1 MPKNIK
7 HNTSIPNYLR
17 LSKRLPKEALRQSLE
32 NPCERSLAEE
42 AKLPKVNS
50 SPSRHTFQN
59 SSDEL
64 SQVLERLRNQD
75 KEQIADPEWQKDNL
89 EYDLRSNKWIC
100 DKTKSTKTYAQ
111 NLYAALCNQDW
122 QRNEVWPLL
131 KDQRWSCSWRHAGG
145 IVADMREEGD
155 YIDWYC
161 SGIQSEPDENWI
173 DLGHVSEGT
182 VTDQIRED
190 LFKLGWLP
198 ANNNNDNL

>member
-1 MPKNIK
+1 LPKSIK
-7 HNTSIPNYLR
+7 HNTLIPNYPR
-17 LSKRLPKEALRQSLE
+17 LSKRLPKEALQQSLE
-32 NPCERSLAEE
+32 NPCKRSLAEE

-50 SPSRHTFQN
+50 SPKRHTFQN
-59 SSDEL
+59 SSA
-64 SQVLERLRNQD
+64 QVLERLRNQD
-75 KEQIADPEWQKDNL
+75 KEQITDPEWQKDNL

-198 ANNNNDNL
+198 ANNNDT